1 MRLIHLTDL
10 HLTRPPDW
18 RSYRGRSQHGKRY
31 LGYISWWRRRRHSLR
46 EVWFEELLEVVG
58 HLAPDQIL
66 VSGDLTQ
73 TGTVEEID
81 AARSWVERLGGP
93 EQVLVVPGNHDVYAP
108 ESLARVQSQWGAYLH
123 QTDTADYPIL
133 RDFEGVRILGLCSAR
148 PTPPFSATGRLGE
161 EQCERL
167 DALLAASTDRIR
179 VVLLHHP
186 PVPGLVT
193 ARKRLQDAEVLADI
207 LSRRGVEL
215 VLHGHQH
222 RNRLVE
228 AGTTRICCTGPASS
242 ADASFRLFDIGAAG
256 GGRRISA
263 ELWQRVGP
271 GDFHR
276 TDSGVWTF
284 SVPG

>member
-10 HLTRPPDW
+10 HLTQPPGW
-18 RSYRGRSQHGKRY
+18 LSYRGRSHYGKRY
-31 LGYISWWRRRRHSLR
+31 LGYLSWWRRRRHSLR
-46 EVWFEELLEVVG
+46 EVWFEELLEVVV

-81 AARSWVERLGGP
+81 AALGWIQRLGSP
-93 EQVLVVPGNHDVYAP
+93 EQVLVVPGNHDVYAA
-108 ESLARVQSQWGAYLH
+108 ESMARVQSRWGDYLH
-123 QTDTADYPIL
+123 LANAEYPL
-133 RDFEGVRILGLCSAR
+133 VRDFAGVRIVGLCSAR

-161 EQCERL
+161 DQCERL
-167 DALLAASTDRIR
+167 DALLAEAADALQ

-193 ARKRLQDAEVLADI
+193 PRKRLQDADVLADI

-222 RNRLVE
+222 RNRAVQV
-228 AGTTRICCTGPASS
+228 GGTRIFCTGPASS
-242 ADASFRLFDIGAAG
+242 ADASFRIFDIEADQGSRTVSG
-256 GGRRISA
+256 
-263 ELWQRVGP
+263 ELWQRVGS
-271 GDFHR
+271 GDFR
-276 TDSGVWTF
+276 RIDSQIWHLNA
-284 SVPG
+284 PG